1 MTFLDEK
8 KASDI
13 HSINLKEK
21 SSLADSL
28 IIATGTSQK
37 HIQALA
43 AYVQKYIKDKKISPC
58 RVEGDSHSDWVIID
72 IGDILIHLFTNQ
84 SRQLYD
90 LEKIWDSPLQE
101 PKA

>member
-37 HIQALA
+37 HIQAL
-43 AYVQKYIKDKKISPC
+43 
-58 RVEGDSHSDWVIID
+58 
-72 IGDILIHLFTNQ
+72 
-84 SRQLYD
+84 
-90 LEKIWDSPLQE
+90 
-101 PKA
+101 